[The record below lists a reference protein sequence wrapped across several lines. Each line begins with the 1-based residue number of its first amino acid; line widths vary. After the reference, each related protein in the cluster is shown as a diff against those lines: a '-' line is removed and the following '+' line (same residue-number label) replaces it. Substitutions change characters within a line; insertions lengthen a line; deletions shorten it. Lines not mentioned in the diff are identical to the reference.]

1 MLFIDRS
8 KECRMFF
15 SAKECH
21 IFCCKY
27 CVLLKITIIQTAT
40 DLQKAAETRGT
51 CTNNGLL
58 SVERRA
64 GKHSACVACLAVF
77 RVVTNISI
85 HCNAPVLPLTC
96 HGQLQLRRV
105 GSFRVAGFR
114 AVCSAGFG
122 FAHQMCTY
130 SHDQEVMV
138 MVMVIVNLCYDR
150 DGDHNAD
157 VASSMPS

>member
-1 MLFIDRS
+1 MLHIDRS
-8 KECRMFF
+8 KECR
-15 SAKECH
+15 KECQ
-21 IFCCKY
+21 IFLQKLCPAQDN
-27 CVLLKITIIQTAT
+27 IIQNAT
-40 DLQKAAETRGT
+40 DLHNAAETRGT

-77 RVVTNISI
+77 RVVSNISI

-96 HGQLQLRRV
+96 YGQLQLRQV

-122 FAHQMCTY
+122 FADQMCTY
-130 SHDQEVMV
+130 SHDQDVMV

-157 VASSMPS
+157 VASSMPSC